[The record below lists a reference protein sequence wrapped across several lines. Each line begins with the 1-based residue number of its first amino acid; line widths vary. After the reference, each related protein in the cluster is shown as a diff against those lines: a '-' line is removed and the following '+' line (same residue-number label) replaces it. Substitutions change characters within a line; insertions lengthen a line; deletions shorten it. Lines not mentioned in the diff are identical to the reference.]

1 MLQRLFVFG
10 AGMAILKI
18 KSGVAKG
25 AVFALRRGANR
36 IGRAE
41 GNDYRIPDSS
51 ISAIHC
57 EVTLDGTG
65 KMFVRDLNSRNGTFL
80 QGRRIELGVLTGGEI
95 LRLGDVEM
103 VYDKRWWNDSSASRA
118 EIPDPTPEKTHDGET
133 VLFGKADGDIPFE
146 SR

>member
-1 MLQRLFVFG
+1 
-10 AGMAILKI
+10 MAILKI

-25 AVFALRRGANR
+25 AVFALRPGSNR

-57 EVTLDGTG
+57 EVVLDGTG
-65 KMFVRDLNSRNGTFL
+65 KMFVRDLNSSNGTFIE
-80 QGRRIELGVLTGGEI
+80 GRRVELGVVAGGES

-103 VYDKRWWNDSSASRA
+103 IYDKRWWNDSSASRA
-118 EIPDPTPEKTHDGET
+118 EIPDPTPEKSHDGET
-133 VLFGKADGDIPFE
+133 VIFARGEDIPFE
-146 SR
+146 TTK